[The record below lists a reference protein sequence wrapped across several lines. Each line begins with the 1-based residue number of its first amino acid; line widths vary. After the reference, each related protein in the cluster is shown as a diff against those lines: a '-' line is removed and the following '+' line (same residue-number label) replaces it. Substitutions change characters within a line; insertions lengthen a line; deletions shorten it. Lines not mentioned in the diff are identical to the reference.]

1 MNRRKLRTIHP
12 AGVTLVEGYPVPAG
26 GSSNTPPP
34 PANGGGEG
42 GGDGDGDDGAAGE
55 GSGGGDAGEEDGDDG
70 QGDPGRAGG
79 EQALRADLANERRRR
94 QAAEREAA
102 ELRQQHETD
111 SERREREAR
120 EQALGPARAMVR
132 RSAVRV
138 AAQEVGFVDPA
149 DAVAALLASGELDEI
164 EVADDRA
171 EVADSKAVR
180 ATLEKLGK
188 DKPHL
193 LTDEARAR
201 LTGTQG
207 SPSGGSDLRDVANN
221 GNRGKGAD
229 PSTQFTAAIRGKLR
243 R

>member
-26 GSSNTPPP
+26 GSSDTPPP
-34 PANGGGEG
+34 PADGSGDGAA
-42 GGDGDGDDGAAGE
+42 GDGDAGAAGE
-55 GSGGGDAGEEDGDDG
+55 GSGAGDGEEDGDDG

-149 DAVAALLASGELDEI
+149 DAVAALLANGELDEI

-180 ATLEKLGK
+180 ATLETLGK
-188 DKPHL
+188 SKPHL

-207 SPSGGSDLRDVANN
+207 SPSGGSDLRDVRNN
-221 GNRGKGAD
+221 GNRGKGPD
-229 PSTQFTAAIRGKLR
+229 PSTQFTGAIRAKLR